1 MKNLKDLAKAN
12 NLSIINIGTS
22 FGLKEGETVVGFAS
36 FQEAVDFAAKNN
48 MKVATF
54 KNEGETASVYT
65 LYDDAPRSGFDVLS
79 HYENYTKF
87 FKGDEQEFEDV
98 DINET
103 IESMDF
109 DSEQEKA
116 EWLESMNEIR
126 DRIAN
131 LKDGEFIYLD
141 NSGVYSEVL
150 KTEDTSVLKD
160 GNIYVIGVYE

>member
-1 MKNLKDLAKAN
+1 MKNISELAKAN
-12 NLSIINIGTS
+12 NLETINVGTS
-22 FGLKEGETVVGFAS
+22 YGLHEYDAIVGFKS
-36 FQEAVDFAAKNN
+36 FSEAIDFADENKLKIA
-48 MKVATF
+48 AF
-54 KNEGETASVYT
+54 KKEISASNYQ
-65 LYDDAPRSGFDVLS
+65 LDDDAPRSGFDVLS

-109 DSEQEKA
+109 DSEQEKS
-116 EWLESMNEIR
+116 EWLENMREIK

-141 NSGVYSEVL
+141 NSGVYSDVL
-150 KTEDTSVLKD
+150 KVEDTFDTHD
-160 GNIYVIGVYE
+160 GNSYVIGVYE

>member
-22 FGLKEGETVVGFAS
+22 FGLKEGEAVVGFAS
-36 FQEAVDFAAKNN
+36 FQEAIDLAEKNN

-87 FKGDEQEFEDV
+87 FKGDEQEFEEI

-109 DSEQEKA
+109 DNKQEKS
-116 EWLESMNEIR
+116 EWLENMREIK

-141 NSGVYSEVL
+141 NSGVYSDVL
-150 KTEDTSVLKD
+150 KTEDTFD
-160 GNIYVIGVYE
+160 TYNGNSYVIGVYE

>member
-1 MKNLKDLAKAN
+1 MKNLKDLAKDN

-22 FGLKEGETVVGFAS
+22 FGLKEGEAVVGFAS
-36 FQEAVDFAAKNN
+36 FQEAVDFAEKNN

-98 DINET
+98 DINES

-116 EWLESMNEIR
+116 EWIESMNEVR

-141 NSGVYSEVL
+141 NSGVYSEPM
-150 KTEDTSVLKD
+150 KKEDTSVLKD
-160 GNIYVIGVYE
+160 GDIYVIGVYE

>member
-1 MKNLKDLAKAN
+1 MKNLKELAKAN
-12 NLSIINIGTS
+12 NLETINVGTS
-22 FGLKEGETVVGFAS
+22 YGLHEYDAIVGFKS
-36 FQEAVDFAAKNN
+36 FSEAVDFAEKNN

-54 KNEGETASVYT
+54 KNEGETAYVYT

-141 NSGVYSEVL
+141 NSGVYSDVL
-150 KTEDTSVLKD
+150 KVEDTFDTHNS
-160 GNIYVIGVYE
+160 NSYVIGVYE

>member
-1 MKNLKDLAKAN
+1 
-12 NLSIINIGTS
+12 
-22 FGLKEGETVVGFAS
+22 
-36 FQEAVDFAAKNN
+36 

-54 KNEGETASVYT
+54 KNEGEASPVYT
-65 LYDDAPRSGFDVLS
+65 LYDNAPRSGFDVLS
-79 HYENYTKF
+79 RYENYTKF
-87 FKGDEQEFEDV
+87 FKGDEKEFEEI

-116 EWLESMNEIR
+116 EWLESMSEIK

-150 KTEDTSVLKD
+150 KTEDTSTLKD
-160 GNIYVIGVYE
+160 GNLYVIGVYE